1 MLGHSSTKTLAS
13 TETNRSVLLL
23 EKVCVKDT
31 LNKRLEG
38 GLTHLEVSIQL
49 RGRLSLGWHISLI
62 GVGGVLNPKGSQE
75 IAVEMSAFCEDFK
88 N

>member
-1 MLGHSSTKTLAS
+1 MKLVIRRLQVSYLFEGFVMLGHSSTKTLAS

-62 GVGGVLNPKGSQE
+62 GVGGGRY
-75 IAVEMSAFCEDFK
+75 
-88 N
+88 